1 MAFILTH
8 ECETCGHSIPLDLT
22 YCGVENCLNRYADDN
37 ELEGHPYA
45 DYQAWQ
51 QAAPE
56 AHAEVDYHEWA
67 VAHRD
72 LDRLQSEETPFPGD
86 DEEIAILRAA
96 LFPKQAAST
105 VNVPG
110 SDPEGTVR
118 YTEANEHPAYSHAQF
133 RTWQQAGGQPVSL
146 TYHEWA
152 EAHCELDALQEG
164 EAIDRHDQD
173 NIDALR
179 AQLLFE
185 TAPAA

>member
-1 MAFILTH
+1 MAFVLKH

-22 YCGVENCLNRYADDN
+22 YCGVDICLNRYAEDN

-51 QAAPE
+51 AVSPE

-86 DEEIAILRAA
+86 EEEIAVLRAA
-96 LFPKQAAST
+96 LFPKPAAST
-105 VNVPG
+105 DLTAE
-110 SDPEGTVR
+110 SEVR

-133 RTWQQAGGQPVSL
+133 LSWQQAGGQPVSL

-152 EAHCELDALQEG
+152 EAHRELDELQEG

-185 TAPAA
+185 TADA